1 MFWKLTTCII
11 ICLIWGSAFHCL
23 LIFGC
28 THEVS
33 FKITHWSFKVLITN
47 TCPKR
52 KNNQSWSCIS
62 KNLKLMQT
70 ARFFFLTKL
79 KLDQVPR
86 SAFQVWPIN
95 PNQHDK
101 KVTSKQGTDL
111 VLLFII
117 FRWGTKVYVQNRLE
131 PSSGILHH
139 YHLTRGS
146 TLTRQDYNPSSVV
159 YIPEPIRAIWRYL
172 PST

>member
-1 MFWKLTTCII
+1 MSHKYVSRILCVPLWAANIYPSFEDYVIVFNDVFVWPYVWLLSIQERFVIKSWLICYNGTCMFWKLTTCII
-11 ICLIWGSAFHCL
+11 VCLIWGSAFHCL

-101 KVTSKQGTDL
+101 KSD
-111 VLLFII
+111 F
-117 FRWGTKVYVQNRLE
+117 
-131 PSSGILHH
+131 
-139 YHLTRGS
+139 
-146 TLTRQDYNPSSVV
+146 
-159 YIPEPIRAIWRYL
+159 
-172 PST
+172 

>member
-1 MFWKLTTCII
+1 MNIFSFTFSIQERFVIKSWLICYNGTCMFWKLTTCII
-11 ICLIWGSAFHCL
+11 VCLIWGSAFHCL

-101 KVTSKQGTDL
+101 KSD
-111 VLLFII
+111 F
-117 FRWGTKVYVQNRLE
+117 
-131 PSSGILHH
+131 
-139 YHLTRGS
+139 
-146 TLTRQDYNPSSVV
+146 
-159 YIPEPIRAIWRYL
+159 
-172 PST
+172 